1 MAQPNLLN
9 ISTITGNTIGTTLT
23 TDTTTTIVSC
33 PPNTVLKI
41 NSITVNSG
49 GNAVDVFVD
58 YYDSSNNETLALAGG
73 LDPVAVNPLRSFIR
87 VLDKDLTV
95 YLEEGDEIRAGAGDP
110 GIADLVMSYEEI
122 T

>member
-49 GNAVDVFVD
+49 GDAVDVFVD
-58 YYDSSNNETLALAGG
+58 YYDSSNDETLALAGG
-73 LDPVAVNPLRSFIR
+73 LDPVAVNPLLSSIR

-110 GIADLVMSYEEI
+110 GVADLVMSYEEI